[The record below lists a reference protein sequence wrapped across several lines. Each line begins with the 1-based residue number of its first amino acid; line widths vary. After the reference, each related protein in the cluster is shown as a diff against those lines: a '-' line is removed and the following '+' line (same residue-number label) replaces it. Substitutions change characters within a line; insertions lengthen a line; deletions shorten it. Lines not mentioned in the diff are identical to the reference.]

1 MAIIEYPS
9 RPAKCKD
16 CIYCGYFQP
25 LKKNAEEAK
34 NYRHRCKRTS
44 KEVTL
49 SDRVCDDW
57 KMGCGIPRNYIHI
70 KLEE

>member
-16 CIYCGYFQP
+16 CIYCGYFHP
-25 LKKNAEEAK
+25 LKKNGEEAK
-34 NYRHRCKRTS
+34 SYRHKCKRTE
-44 KEVTL
+44 KEITL

-57 KMGCGIPRNYIHI
+57 KMGCGIPRNYMYI
-70 KLEE
+70 KIEE